1 MHKQLLLVIQINHM
15 PGFEYKYKKNVQAGD
30 SVTSPRLDGSI
41 RKKTFYTR
49 SATEAENL
57 SSVGI

>member
-1 MHKQLLLVIQINHM
+1 M